1 LFCVKIV
8 DKVDKWLN
16 SLSQAREL
24 AGVYA
29 SQGIINPYSQSPA
42 KKI

>member
-1 LFCVKIV
+1 M

-16 SLSQAREL
+16 SFSQAREL

-29 SQGIINPYSQSPA
+29 SQGVINPCSQSPA